1 MIARLAVVGAALI
14 VLGLVHVWGHGTVS
28 LVGGAVLLAVAGV
41 LLVFR
46 HLGGPYRGGRY
57 GRSTRPDGRF
67 RR

>member
-14 VLGLVHVWGHGTVS
+14 VLGLVHGWGHGTLS
-28 LVGGAVLLAVAGV
+28 LVGGAVLLAVAGI

-46 HLGGPYRGGRY
+46 YRNGQPAHR
-57 GRSTRPDGRF
+57 TGRF

>member
-14 VLGLVHVWGHGTVS
+14 VLGLVHAWGHGTLS
-28 LVGGAVLLAVAGV
+28 LVGGAVLLAVAGI

-46 HLGGPYRGGRY
+46 GGRPA
-57 GRSTRPDGRF
+57 RPNGRF